1 MESIGDFLKTQKL
14 DEKLEKGLKAGIEAG
29 LKEGFGEEQVDAFV
43 KKVASLIKDNNMTVE
58 KALSVANVPNS
69 VKDTI
74 SMKVDG
80 NGNVYGYYCSE
91 FYSDKGTIPDYA
103 TEIKLSEYYAAVE
116 AYEAEVKAK

>member
-1 MESIGDFLKTQKL
+1 MENIGDFLKTQKL

-58 KALSVANVPNS
+58 KALSVANVPDS

-74 SMKVDG
+74 SMKVDELLK
-80 NGNVYGYYCSE
+80 NKALAFLYGAADSINNPNRGQR
-91 FYSDKGTIPDYA
+91 DAGHKN
-103 TEIKLSEYYAAVE
+103 LSVGGQR
-116 AYEAEVKAK
+116 